1 MDINRVDIERVDTN
15 RADANNENDF
25 ALGEIQV
32 SPSHNEMAVHN
43 KTLKV
48 QPKVM
53 AVLLYLARNHTR
65 VVSNEELIERLWE
78 GRIVTHGSVQKSI
91 NALRSALAELVG
103 EQEMIAHY
111 SKRGYQLKTEPRFPF
126 SDQPDVQS
134 VKPGNP
140 VYIAARWRSM
150 YRGHSLFWLGLAGG
164 LFALA
169 LLVYSLVKI
178 DSVSINKNHKTLFT
192 TASGYTNETGH
203 ERGAEPHP
211 NGKHIAY
218 VREKFNANNVRETE
232 SELVVRDNQGKDW
245 RIASSQG
252 SWFTLAWSPAG
263 HHLVAVEVKRREGL
277 PLSPDFYEKP
287 NYLYSF
293 HIFSLDLVSNR
304 LLEKQ
309 LLSQWQGRI
318 YSVSWWDEN
327 TLEFVAKQ
335 GSTSS
340 NTRYRYS
347 TENQQLTNLEEVEG
361 VVNILASTVQHKTTA
376 MASAHKN
383 SVQIDFLNENQ
394 SRLSRWQLGFSAVD
408 ISWIPDGSGIL
419 VYAEDERKL
428 LALYLDGQQT
438 EIPFADSKDK
448 FFSRPRY
455 RPDGAAIFYTE
466 EKRSA
471 NILMLGLDGTK
482 TKLTENS
489 NLNYSAA
496 FSPDGEKVVYASV
509 RNNQIHL
516 WLVEGGHER
525 QLTSQPVE
533 KKVNSIIWS
542 ENGEHLL
549 YSLDTKLY
557 HYHFLTAKASLLL
570 SEPDKIQP
578 VAYFPDT
585 QRLLLLK
592 NNGDVKNLWRIDLKT
607 QHQKQ
612 LTFGSVGAAIEYD
625 GDVYF
630 QYASESGL
638 WVLRSKDDSLEQLAP
653 SLNKNSKLLKV
664 DSKGAYF
671 INGGMCRESDIYYV
685 DFANNVKS
693 TFLVRDTN
701 SVSTTSFNLNK
712 GVLQTECYLAESN
725 IVLLE

>member
-1 MDINRVDIERVDTN
+1 MDTNRVDTN
-15 RADANNENDF
+15 KENDF
-25 ALGEIQV
+25 ALDDMHV
-32 SPSHNEMAVHN
+32 SPSHNEIAVGN
-43 KTLKV
+43 KALKV

-53 AVLLYLARNHTR
+53 AVLLYLARNYTR

-103 EQEMIAHY
+103 EQEIIAHY
-111 SKRGYQLKTEPRFPF
+111 SKRGYQLKIEPRFPF
-126 SDQPDVQS
+126 LDQPDAQS
-134 VKPGNP
+134 VKLSNP
-140 VYIAARWRSM
+140 VYIAARWRLW
-150 YRGHSLFWLGLAGG
+150 YGRHSLLWLGLAGG
-164 LFALA
+164 MFVLA

-178 DSVSINKNHKTLFT
+178 DSLSINKNHKTIFT
-192 TASGYTNETGH
+192 AASGYTNETGH

-211 NGKHIAY
+211 KGNHIAY
-218 VREKFNANNVRETE
+218 VREKFNANNISETA
-232 SELVVRDNQGKDW
+232 SELLVRDNQGKDW
-245 RIASSQG
+245 RIATSQG
-252 SWFTLAWSPAG
+252 SWFKLAWSPAG
-263 HHLVAVEVKRREGL
+263 NHLVAVEVKRREDL
-277 PLSPDFYEKP
+277 PPSPDFYEKP

-293 HIFSLDLVSNR
+293 HIFSLDLASNR

-318 YSVSWWDEN
+318 YSVTWWDEN

-340 NTRYRYS
+340 STRYRYA
-347 TENQQLTNLEEVEG
+347 TENQQLTSLDEVEG
-361 VVNILASTVQHKTTA
+361 VVNLLASTVQHKKTA
-376 MASAHKN
+376 IASAHKN

-394 SRLSRWQLGFSAVD
+394 SPISRWQLNFSTVD
-408 ISWIPDGSGIL
+408 ISWIPDGSGVL

-428 LALYLDGQQT
+428 LALYMDGQQT
-438 EIPFADSKDK
+438 EIPLTDTKDRI
-448 FFSRPRY
+448 FSQPRY

-466 EKRSA
+466 EKRST
-471 NILMLGLDGTK
+471 NILMLGLGGTK
-482 TKLTENS
+482 TNLTENS
-489 NLNYSAA
+489 DLNYSAA

-516 WLVEGGHER
+516 WLVEGEHER
-525 QLTSQPVE
+525 QLTSQPIE

-557 HYHFLTAKASLLL
+557 HYNFLTTKTSLLL
-570 SEPDKIQP
+570 SELDKIQP

-585 QRLLLLK
+585 HRLLIVK
-592 NNGDVKNLWRIDLKT
+592 NNGDVKNLWRIDLKN

-625 GDVYF
+625 GDVFF

-638 WVLRSKDDSLEQLAP
+638 WVLRSKDDSLEQVAP
-653 SLNKNSKLLKV
+653 TLNHNSKLLKV
-664 DSKGAYF
+664 DSNGVYF
-671 INGGMCRESDIYYV
+671 ISGGMCRESDIYYL
-685 DFANNVKS
+685 DFANHIKS
-693 TFLVRDTN
+693 TFLARDTN
-701 SVSTTSFNLNK
+701 IVSTTSFNIKK

>member
-1 MDINRVDIERVDTN
+1 MDVNKMNANR
-15 RADANNENDF
+15 ENDF
-25 ALGEIQV
+25 ALGDILV
-32 SPSHNEMAVHN
+32 SPSHNQLILQNKAV
-43 KTLKV
+43 KV
-48 QPKVM
+48 QPKVA
-53 AVLLYLARNHTR
+53 AVLLYLAHNYTR

-103 EQEMIAHY
+103 EHEIIAHY
-111 SKRGYQLKTEPRFPF
+111 SKRGYQLKIEPRFTLPH
-126 SDQPDVQS
+126 QPDAQS
-134 VKPGNP
+134 VKLNNP
-140 VYIAARWRSM
+140 AYIAERWRSS
-150 YRGHSLFWLGLAGG
+150 YGEHSLLWLGLTGAI
-164 LFALA
+164 LALA
-169 LLVYSLVKI
+169 LLVYSLFKI
-178 DSVSINKNHKTLFT
+178 NSLPINKNHKTIFT
-192 TASGYTNETGH
+192 VASGYTNETGH
-203 ERGAEPHP
+203 ERGAVPHP

-218 VREKFNANNVRETE
+218 VREKFNSSNVNETE
-232 SELVVRDNQGKDW
+232 SDLLVRDNQGKDW

-277 PLSPDFYEKP
+277 PPSPDFYEKP

-309 LLSQWQGRI
+309 LLSQWQGHI

-335 GSTSS
+335 GSTSIS
-340 NTRYRYS
+340 TRYRYA
-347 TENQQLTNLEEVEG
+347 TENQQLTSLDAVEG
-361 VVNILASTVQHKTTA
+361 VVNLLASTVQHKKTA
-376 MASAHKN
+376 IASAHKN

-394 SRLSRWQLGFSAVD
+394 SRISRWQLGFTAVD
-408 ISWIPDGSGIL
+408 ISWIPDGSGVL

-438 EIPFADSKDK
+438 EIPFTDTKDK
-448 FFSRPRY
+448 LFSRPRF
-455 RPDGAAIFYTE
+455 RPDGGAIFYTE

-482 TKLTENS
+482 TNLTDNS
-489 NLNYSAA
+489 DLNYSAA

-516 WLVEGGHER
+516 WLVEDEGER
-525 QLTSQPVE
+525 QLTSQPIE
-533 KKVNSIIWS
+533 KKVTSIIWS

-549 YSLDTKLY
+549 YSLDNKLY
-557 HYHFLTAKASLLL
+557 HYDFLTAKTSALL
-570 SEPDKIQP
+570 SESDNIQP
-578 VAYFPDT
+578 VSYFPDT
-585 QRLLLLK
+585 QRLLILK
-592 NNGDVKNLWRIDLKT
+592 SNGDIKNLWRIDLKN

-612 LTFGSVGAAIEYD
+612 LTFGSLGAAIEYD
-625 GDVYF
+625 GDVFF

-638 WVLRSKDDSLEQLAP
+638 WVLRSKDDSLEQVAP
-653 SLNKNSKLLKV
+653 TLSKNSKLLKV
-664 DSKGAYF
+664 DSKGVYF
-671 INGGMCRESDIYYV
+671 INGGTCRESDVYYF
-685 DFANNVKS
+685 DFASNVKS
-693 TFLVRDTN
+693 TFLVRDK
-701 SVSTTSFNLNK
+701 SIVSTTSFNLNK